1 MAISHAE
8 ELKYIKDKRGLL
20 KQNLFNDTKEGPT
33 VASVPPTMRDFPL
46 MPHVQVGGAAV
57 VPLLESHPLA
67 LRSAILSVSTL
78 MISFLRL
85 SIHSLNFSISVLT
98 LLGNF
103 TESMRRMRSS
113 ILGLINLSSSKCLE
127 RE

>member
-8 ELKYIKDKRGLL
+8 ELKYIKDKRALL

-57 VPLLESHPLA
+57 VPVLESHPLA

-98 LLGNF
+98 LLG
-103 TESMRRMRSS
+103 TESMRRMISS